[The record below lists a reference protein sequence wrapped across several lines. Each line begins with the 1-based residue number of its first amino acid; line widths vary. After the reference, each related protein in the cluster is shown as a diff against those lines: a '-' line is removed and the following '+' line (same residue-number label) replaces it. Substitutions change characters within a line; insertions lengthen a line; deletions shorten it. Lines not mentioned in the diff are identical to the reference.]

1 MFAEL
6 ETFILSTA
14 HTLYN
19 TWGWLGVALLLIFEN
34 ATGITPSEI
43 ILGSAG
49 WMLISSN
56 QASPSVILVGAL
68 FSAVGSVV
76 GASIPYWVARLGGR
90 PVVDKLARWFRISA
104 AHITKAEEQFRRW
117 GSGIVLIGRMMPGV
131 RTLINIPAGLANM
144 AFLPF
149 LVTTFVGA
157 YLWCALLIGAG
168 YLLGNQWT
176 LISTYLHQS
185 YPYILAGGSIL
196 ILLYVWRINRRK
208 RVASLQ
214 PDGDEK

>member
-6 ETFILSTA
+6 ETFLLSTT

-19 TWGWLGVALLLIFEN
+19 TWGWLGVTLLLVFEN

-43 ILGSAG
+43 ILGLAG
-49 WMLISSN
+49 WMLIAEN
-56 QASPSVILVGAL
+56 QAHPSVILLGAL

-76 GASIPYWVARLGGR
+76 GASMTYWVARLGGR
-90 PVVDKLARWFRISA
+90 PLVEKLARWFRIDS
-104 AHITKAEEQFRRW
+104 AHITRAENQFQRW
-117 GSGIVLIGRMMPGV
+117 GTGIVLVGRMMPGV

-144 AFLPF
+144 SFIPF

-168 YLLGNQWT
+168 YLLG
-176 LISTYLHQS
+176 HQ
-185 YPYILAGGSIL
+185 
-196 ILLYVWRINRRK
+196 
-208 RVASLQ
+208 
-214 PDGDEK
+214 

>member
-6 ETFILSTA
+6 ETFILSTT
-14 HTLYN
+14 HYLYN

-49 WMLISSN
+49 WMLIAAN
-56 QASPSVILVGAL
+56 QAHPSVILVGAL

-76 GASIPYWVARLGGR
+76 GASVPYWVARLGGR
-90 PVVDKLARWFRISA
+90 PLVEKLARWLRIDS
-104 AHITKAEEQFRRW
+104 AHITKAENQFQRW
-117 GSGIVLIGRMMPGV
+117 GTGLVLVGRMIPGV

-144 AFLPF
+144 TFIPF

-157 YLWCALLIGAG
+157 FVWCALLIGAG
-168 YLLGNQWT
+168 YLLGNQWA
-176 LISTYLHQS
+176 LISAYLKQ
-185 YPYILAGGSIL
+185 YFPYILAGGSIL
-196 ILLYVWRINRRK
+196 FFLYILFNRRK
-208 RVASLQ
+208 RMAVLQ
-214 PDGDEK
+214 QNGHKK